1 VTIPGPGHQTGRTA
15 SWTPVPDDI
24 VCAPSQ
30 LRFCPA
36 KRNGRIRGGSGSP
49 GPAADSLAFGAAANG
64 FHNPQVEK
72 PIMKP
77 IILQVPNRDTNSAKM
92 IRPVQG
98 PFSGLQNAPD
108 SDRFTLLIR
117 RFWVRIPGG
126 APGQRRFPELRP
138 EGISHEYPIDRFNG
152 TCEIPVHAFHCG
164 SGSWLTLSGRGSGTW
179 ATVAPVPA

>member
-1 VTIPGPGHQTGRTA
+1 MRDDRHRVGLVRTTSSA
-15 SWTPVPDDI
+15 
-24 VCAPSQ
+24 C
-30 LRFCPA
+30 RFS
-36 KRNGRIRGGSGSP
+36 SGSVDETQQP
-49 GPAADSLAFGAAANG
+49 SSGAKGTRGPIYGLFLFSFLGAAANG
-64 FHNPQVEK
+64 FQNPQIQK

-77 IILQVPNRDTNSAKM
+77 IILHVPNRDANSAKS
-92 IRPVQG
+92 IRPGQAM
-98 PFSGLQNAPD
+98 FSGLQNAPD